1 MILSD
6 TSFKDFKWYL
16 MKKRSAEE
24 ETENLDSYENLIW
37 VPAINIIDLEKYEY
51 EELGNSSE
59 IVNLIKKLE
68 EKENIISKISYKLE
82 KYEKQSENNIKF
94 QSLNVNDTNEEKLK
108 QEENSIF
115 IEKYNN
121 LLQKLNTIEINFS
134 KIQKENFELMKYKKL
149 YLELNDNNPIN
160 KINIENNEE
169 EKKKTDNSNTNDEI
183 DYYKKKCEEL
193 QMLLNVLKEGI
204 KNILMKLVIPKKEK
218 GEVKQLLKLF
228 EFSKEEQLVIL
239 GEKKI

>member
-1 MILSD
+1 
-6 TSFKDFKWYL
+6 
-16 MKKRSAEE
+16 MKKRNSDEE
-24 ETENLDSYENLIW
+24 IENSDSYENLVW
-37 VPAINIIDLEKYEY
+37 VPVINIIDFEKFEY
-51 EELGNSSE
+51 EELGSSSE
-59 IVNLIKKLE
+59 IANLIKKLE

-82 KYEKQSENNIKF
+82 KYEKQYENNIKIHNF
-94 QSLNVNDTNEEKLK
+94 NFNDTNEEKFK
-108 QEENSIF
+108 KDENFIF
-115 IEKYNN
+115 IDKYNN
-121 LLQKLNTIEINFS
+121 LLQKLNTTEINFK
-134 KIQKENFELMKYKKL
+134 KIQKENFELLKYKKL
-149 YLELNDNNPIN
+149 YLQSNDNNPIN
-160 KINIENNEE
+160 KINIENND
-169 EKKKTDNSNTNDEI
+169 EKKKSENSNTNDEI

>member
-1 MILSD
+1 
-6 TSFKDFKWYL
+6 
-16 MKKRSAEE
+16 
-24 ETENLDSYENLIW
+24 
-37 VPAINIIDLEKYEY
+37 
-51 EELGNSSE
+51 
-59 IVNLIKKLE
+59 
-68 EKENIISKISYKLE
+68 
-82 KYEKQSENNIKF
+82 
-94 QSLNVNDTNEEKLK
+94 
-108 QEENSIF
+108 
-115 IEKYNN
+115 
-121 LLQKLNTIEINFS
+121 
-134 KIQKENFELMKYKKL
+134 MKYKKL

>member
-1 MILSD
+1 MNKKYVKIEGIHCSHCIDTITNEFMILSD
-6 TSFKDFKWYL
+6 TYFKDFKWYL

-37 VPAINIIDLEKYEY
+37 VPVINIIDLEKYEY

-94 QSLNVNDTNEEKLK
+94 QSLNVNDTNEERLK

-121 LLQKLNTIEINFS
+121 LLQK
-134 KIQKENFELMKYKKL
+134 
-149 YLELNDNNPIN
+149 
-160 KINIENNEE
+160 
-169 EKKKTDNSNTNDEI
+169 
-183 DYYKKKCEEL
+183 
-193 QMLLNVLKEGI
+193 
-204 KNILMKLVIPKKEK
+204 
-218 GEVKQLLKLF
+218 
-228 EFSKEEQLVIL
+228 
-239 GEKKI
+239 